1 MIGKHLLA
9 NVYNILNDECLEKI
23 ETIQPLMIKII
34 EKMKLNVVG
43 EVHKQF
49 EPVGATLLYLLA
61 ESHLSVHTFVEE
73 KYCAIDLYCCSDKIN
88 MEEVLDIIFKF
99 FNGDCIIRKQIIDR
113 FKNDYIMYRNRNI
126 YNAS

>member
-34 EKMKLNVVG
+34 EKMKLNVAG

-73 KYCAIDLYCCSDKIN
+73 KYCAIDSYVCNDKIN
-88 MEEVLDIIFKF
+88 ME
-99 FNGDCIIRKQIIDR
+99 
-113 FKNDYIMYRNRNI
+113 
-126 YNAS
+126 